1 MRSCVEYVCSRPDV
15 YRKLQEE
22 VDEFYRTNGSDTP
35 ITYLQTQQLPYL
47 NAVVR
52 EALRLRPSIIGQL
65 LRHTPEGG
73 LVIDGK
79 FIPAN
84 TPIGMSPLA
93 QNRDKKVWGEDA
105 NEFKSERWLESEAKA
120 RQLESYNMTF
130 GGNGPRMCVGRNIAL
145 VCFLNC
151 LL

>member
-1 MRSCVEYVCSRPDV
+1 MRTCIEYVCSRRDV
-15 YRKLQEE
+15 YQKLREE
-22 VDEFYRTNGSDTP
+22 IDNFYETNNLEKS

-47 NAVVR
+47 NAVVK

-65 LRHTPEGG
+65 LRYTPDGG

-79 FIPAN
+79 FIPAK

-93 QNRDKKVWGEDA
+93 QNRDKRVWGEDA
-105 NEFKSERWLESEAKA
+105 NEFNPERWLESEEKA

-145 VCFLNC
+145 VSLF
-151 LL
+151 